1 MRRYVVTGGAGFI
14 GSNLV
19 RYLIGLGHHVLNID
33 ALTYA
38 GNLQSLSDIQ
48 EHPSYRFVR
57 LDLRSSDGLF
67 DLLHG
72 FQPDAVLHLAA
83 ESHVDRSIEG
93 PAPFI
98 HTNIVGTFHLLHA
111 SARYLAQAD
120 RSKADAFRFL
130 HVSTDEVFGTLG
142 ATGLFSERSPYDP
155 RSPYSATKAASDHLV
170 RAWHC
175 TYGLPT
181 LITNCSNN
189 YGPYQFPE
197 KLIPT
202 VILKCLRRESIPI
215 YGQGDNVRDWLYV
228 LDHCKAI
235 ERIVERGR
243 IGETYLVG
251 GNNEM
256 TNLALARMICG
267 IMDQLRPIADGSKH
281 ESLITFVPDRPGHD
295 HRYAVDASKLKAEL
309 DWQPD
314 SNHHGLLKETVQW
327 YLDHQEWWQA
337 ILSGQYSLERQGLQL
352 RWEE

>member
-1 MRRYVVTGGAGFI
+1 
-14 GSNLV
+14 
-19 RYLIGLGHHVLNID
+19 
-33 ALTYA
+33 
-38 GNLQSLSDIQ
+38 
-48 EHPSYRFVR
+48 
-57 LDLRSSDGLF
+57 
-67 DLLHG
+67 
-72 FQPDAVLHLAA
+72 
-83 ESHVDRSIEG
+83 
-93 PAPFI
+93 
-98 HTNIVGTFHLLHA
+98 
-111 SARYLAQAD
+111 
-120 RSKADAFRFL
+120 
-130 HVSTDEVFGTLG
+130 
-142 ATGLFSERSPYDP
+142 
-155 RSPYSATKAASDHLV
+155 
-170 RAWHC
+170 
-175 TYGLPT
+175 
-181 LITNCSNN
+181 
-189 YGPYQFPE
+189 
-197 KLIPT
+197 

-256 TNLALARMICG
+256 TNLALARKICG
-267 IMDQLRPIADGSKH
+267 IMDQLRPIADGSRH
-281 ESLITFVPDRPGHD
+281 DALITFVPDRPGHD

>member
-1 MRRYVVTGGAGFI
+1 MKRFVVTGGAGFI
-14 GSNLV
+14 GSNLI
-19 RYLIGLGHHVLNID
+19 RYLIGLGHHLLNID

-48 EHPSYRFVR
+48 GHPNYRFQR
-57 LDLRSSDGLF
+57 LDLRSSDGLL
-67 DLLHG
+67 DLLQG
-72 FQPDAVLHLAA
+72 YQPDAVLHLAA
-83 ESHVDRSIEG
+83 ESHFDRSIEG

-98 HTNIVGTFHLLHA
+98 HTNVVGTFHLLHA
-111 SARYLAQAD
+111 TARYLAQAD

-142 ATGLFSERSPYDP
+142 AAGLFSERSPYDP

-170 RAWHC
+170 RAWHS

-189 YGPYQFPE
+189 YGPFQFPE

-202 VILKCLRRESIPI
+202 VILKCLRKESIPI
-215 YGQGDNVRDWLYV
+215 YGRGENVRDWLYV

-235 ERIVERGR
+235 ERIVEKGR

-256 TNLALARMICG
+256 TNLALAKKICG
-267 IMDQLRPIADGSKH
+267 IMDQLRPIADGSSH

-314 SNHHGLLKETVQW
+314 SNHQQLLKETVQW
-327 YLDHQEWWQA
+327 YLDHEKWWQA